1 MEALWAKQT
10 EVSWQPGLIFQ
21 ASHRGFHVME
31 FHLIYVDF
39 HLATLQFT
47 IFTPFF
53 FQIDF
58 LEWKNVLNVRAMER
72 G

>member
-21 ASHRGFHVME
+21 ASHRGFH
-31 FHLIYVDF
+31 LIYVDF
-39 HLATLQFT
+39 HLAILQFT

>member
-1 MEALWAKQT
+1 MSFW
-10 EVSWQPGLIFQ
+10 
-21 ASHRGFHVME
+21 

-39 HLATLQFT
+39 HLATLQLT

-58 LEWKNVLNVRAMER
+58 LEWKTVLNVRAMER

>member
-1 MEALWAKQT
+1 MTQKVHFRLTSVAQK
-10 EVSWQPGLIFQ
+10 
-21 ASHRGFHVME
+21 HRCLSS
-31 FHLIYVDF
+31 LIYADF